1 MQQNYAWKQLDKGIR
16 EDSAF
21 QPIEMLL
28 ISLITIMF
36 IASSRSLNIIAT
48 RGSSTTNTLGRNG
61 SKYFANLSMSS
72 NSAYPKRLAIV
83 GDKKTDAQRVDESNR
98 VKRCIQFL
106 DSSPEPFHCV
116 NTVIAKLSAAG
127 FARIDESC
135 LWRETKSI
143 KRGGKYFFT
152 RNGSTIVAFTVGFLF
167 KSGSSGYKVIG
178 AHTDSPNL
186 KLKPR
191 TKRSANGVTQLS
203 VEAYGG
209 GLWHTWFDRDLSI
222 AGRVIIRAV
231 SAAGDVSFQHRLVKI
246 DRSVL
251 RVPNLCIHLRTPD
264 ERDAFKVNKEDH
276 LVPILCDHIE
286 KTMSGSVNKEG
297 EDKASD
303 EESEADQWVSEQQ
316 PELLSLLAEELK
328 CDSADI
334 VDFELSLYD
343 TQGAATSGYRNEF
356 LCGSR
361 IDNLASCFVAVEAL
375 EDHALDLSNDEDVS
389 IVALFDHEE
398 VGSGSNPG
406 AGSTIMRDAVS
417 RISNSLDSVEGKDSE
432 LFKAELSK

>member
-1 MQQNYAWKQLDKGIR
+1 
-16 EDSAF
+16 
-21 QPIEMLL
+21 MLV
-28 ISLITIMF
+28 ISIITIMF
-36 IASSRSLNIIAT
+36 IASSRSLNMIAI
-48 RGSSTTNTLGRNG
+48 RGGSTTNVLGRNG
-61 SKYFANLSMSS
+61 SRHLSQLSMSN
-72 NSAYPKRLAIV
+72 NSKYPKRLPIIK
-83 GDKKTDAQRVDESNR
+83 DQKSDDLILQESNR

-116 NTVIAKLSAAG
+116 STVITKLSAAG
-127 FARIDESC
+127 FTRIDEGC
-135 LWRETKSI
+135 LWRESQSI
-143 KRGGKYFFT
+143 KRGGKYYFT
-152 RNGSTIVAFTVGFLF
+152 RNGSTIVAFTVGVLF

-191 TKRSANGVTQLS
+191 SKKNANGVTQLS

-222 AGRVIIRAV
+222 AGRVIIKAV
-231 SAAGDVSFQHRLVKI
+231 SSSGDASFEHRLVKI
-246 DRSVL
+246 NRPVL

-276 LVPILCDHIE
+276 LVPILCDHVE
-286 KTMSGSVNKEG
+286 KSMSGGIDKEG
-297 EDKASD
+297 GEKVNDID
-303 EESEADQWVSEQQ
+303 DVNEADQWSSEQQ

-328 CDSADI
+328 CDSDEI
-334 VDFELSLYD
+334 VDFELSLFD

-375 EDHALDLSNDEDVS
+375 EDHALDLSSDEDVS

-406 AGSTIMRDAVS
+406 AGSTIMRDAVI

-432 LFKAELSK
+432 IFKAELAK